1 MAFIASKRQDTKTR
15 MKILFVLDPL
25 DSIKTYKDTSYAM
38 MREAVER
45 GHHLAAMR
53 QDDLVWQSGQVICF
67 AQDLELTGDEK
78 DWYRAGERRAQS
90 PLDFDCIIM
99 RKDPPFDMEYVYST
113 YLLELAEKLGTPVF
127 NRPAAIRDFN
137 EKLSI
142 ARFAQ
147 FTVPTLVTRH
157 ESLIRDF
164 ADEHADVILKPLDG
178 MGGASI
184 FRSGAED
191 PNLGVIIETL
201 TMMGRRTIMV
211 QRYIPQISEG
221 DKRVLV
227 IDGEPVPYTLAR
239 IPKPR
244 EHRGNLAA
252 GGRGV
257 AMPITPREREIA
269 EAVGP
274 ELKAH
279 GLLVVGLDMIG
290 GNLTE
295 VNVTSPTCMREI
307 HDQTGCNVAGIFI
320 DALERILR

>member
-1 MAFIASKRQDTKTR
+1 MN
-15 MKILFVLDPL
+15 ILFILDPL

-38 MREAVER
+38 MQEAVER
-45 GHHLAAMR
+45 EHRLGVM
-53 QDDLVWQSGQVICF
+53 QQEDLIWEGGKIICY
-67 AQDLELTGDEK
+67 AQDLELTGDARN
-78 DWYRAGERRAQS
+78 WYRVNERRATS
-90 PLDFDCIIM
+90 PADFDCIVM

-113 YLLELAEKLGTPVF
+113 YLLEFAEKLGTPVF
-127 NRPAAIRDFN
+127 NRPRAIRDFN

-142 ARFAQ
+142 ARFPQ

-164 ADEHADVILKPLDG
+164 ANEHGDIILKPLDG
-178 MGGASI
+178 MGGASV
-184 FRSGAED
+184 FRSRRDD

-201 TMMGRRTIMV
+201 TQFAQRTVMA
-211 QRYIPQISEG
+211 QRFIPEISEG

-239 IPKPR
+239 IPKPG
-244 EHRGNLAA
+244 ENRGNLAA

-269 EAVGP
+269 EALGP

-279 GLLVVGLDMIG
+279 GLLLVGLDVIG

-307 HDQTGCNVAGIFI
+307 HDQTGCNVAGMFL
-320 DALERILR
+320 DALERSVAE

>member
-1 MAFIASKRQDTKTR
+1 

-38 MREAVER
+38 MQEAVAR
-45 GHHLAAMR
+45 GHRLSVMR
-53 QDDLVWQSGQVICF
+53 QEDLVWENGRVICF
-67 AQDLELTGDEK
+67 AQDLQLTGNDK
-78 DWYRAGERRAQS
+78 DWYRVTERRALS
-90 PLDFDCIIM
+90 PLDFDCILM

-113 YLLELAEKLGTPVF
+113 YLLELAENLGVPVF

-142 ARFAQ
+142 ARFTQ

-164 ADEHADVILKPLDG
+164 ADEHEDVILKPLDG
-178 MGGASI
+178 MGGTSI
-184 FRSGAED
+184 FRSRHDD

-201 TMMGRRTIMV
+201 TLMGRRTIMV
-211 QRYIPQISEG
+211 QRYIPEISEG

-257 AMPITPREREIA
+257 AMPITPREQEIA
-269 EAVGP
+269 ETIGP
-274 ELKAH
+274 ELKAQ
-279 GLLVVGLDMIG
+279 GLLLVGLDIIG

-307 HDQTGCNVAGIFI
+307 HDQTGCNVAAIFV
-320 DALERILR
+320 DAVERNARREVPAASAR

>member
-1 MAFIASKRQDTKTR
+1 
-15 MKILFVLDPL
+15 MKILFILDPL

-38 MREAVER
+38 MQEAVAR
-45 GHHLAAMR
+45 GHRLAAMR
-53 QDDLVWQSGQVICF
+53 QEDLVWQNGQVICF
-67 AQDLELTGDEK
+67 AQDLELTSTEK
-78 DWYRAGERRAQS
+78 DWYRVADRQAHS
-90 PLDFDCIIM
+90 PLDFDCILM

-142 ARFAQ
+142 AKFAQ
-147 FTVPTLVTRH
+147 LTVPTLVTRH

-164 ADEHADVILKPLDG
+164 VNEHIDVILKPLDG
-178 MGGASI
+178 MGGTSI
-184 FRSGAED
+184 FRSHHDD

-201 TMMGRRTIMV
+201 TLMGRRTIMV

-257 AMPITPREREIA
+257 AMPITARELEIA
-269 EAVGP
+269 EAIGP
-274 ELKAH
+274 EIKAN
-279 GLLVVGLDMIG
+279 GLLLAGLDVIG
-290 GNLTE
+290 GYLTE
-295 VNVTSPTCMREI
+295 INVTSPTCMREI

-320 DALERILR
+320 DALERNLGHPARQAAAR

>member
-1 MAFIASKRQDTKTR
+1 

-25 DSIKTYKDTSYAM
+25 DSIQTYKDTSFAM
-38 MREAVER
+38 MQEAVAR
-45 GHHLAAMR
+45 GYRLAVM
-53 QDDLVWQSGQVICF
+53 QQEDLVWDRGEMKIF
-67 AQDLELTGDEK
+67 ARDLELTGETG
-78 DWYRAGERRAQS
+78 DWYRAGDRRANA
-90 PLDFDCIIM
+90 PRDFDCIVM

-113 YLLELAEKLGTPVF
+113 YLLEMAERNGTPVF
-127 NRPAAIRDFN
+127 NKPRAIRDFN

-147 FTVPTLVTRH
+147 FTAPTMVTRQA
-157 ESLIRDF
+157 ELIREF
-164 ADEHADVILKPLDG
+164 ANEHGDVILKPLDG

-184 FRSGAED
+184 FRSRHDD

-201 TMMGRRTIMV
+201 TLHGRRTIMV
-211 QRYIPQISEG
+211 QRYIPEISEG

-239 IPKPR
+239 IPQGS

-257 AMPITPREREIA
+257 AMPITAREREIA
-269 EAVGP
+269 ETLGP
-274 ELKAH
+274 DLKAA
-279 GLLVVGLDMIG
+279 GLMLVGLDVIG

-307 HDQTGCNVAGIFI
+307 HDQTGCNVAALFI
-320 DALERILR
+320 DALERHLKA

>member
-1 MAFIASKRQDTKTR
+1 
-15 MKILFVLDPL
+15 
-25 DSIKTYKDTSYAM
+25 M
-38 MREAVER
+38 MREAVAR
-45 GHHLAAMR
+45 GHHLAVMR
-53 QDDLVWQSGQVICF
+53 QEDLVWQSGRVVCF

-78 DWYRAGERRAQS
+78 DWYLASERSAQS

-113 YLLELAEKLGTPVF
+113 YLLEMAEKLGTPVF
-127 NRPAAIRDFN
+127 NQPAAIRDFN

-164 ADEHADVILKPLDG
+164 ADEHDDVILKPLDG

-184 FRSGAED
+184 FRSSAD
-191 PNLGVIIETL
+191 DHNLGVIIETL
-201 TMMGRRTIMV
+201 TLMGSRTIMV
-211 QRYIPQISEG
+211 QRYIPAISEG

-239 IPKPR
+239 IPKPG
-244 EHRGNLAA
+244 EHRGNLAI

-257 AMPITPREREIA
+257 AMPITEREREIA
-269 EAVGP
+269 ETIRLQRRRHIHRCPGTQP
-274 ELKAH
+274 WQT
-279 GLLVVGLDMIG
+279 DG
-290 GNLTE
+290 GHRGALTAI
-295 VNVTSPTCMREI
+295 R
-307 HDQTGCNVAGIFI
+307 
-320 DALERILR
+320 

>member
-1 MAFIASKRQDTKTR
+1 MR
-15 MKILFVLDPL
+15 ILFVLDPL

-38 MREAVER
+38 MREAVAR

-53 QDDLVWQSGQVICF
+53 QDDLVWQSGQLICF

-113 YLLELAEKLGTPVF
+113 YLLEMAEKLGTPVF

-164 ADEHADVILKPLDG
+164 ADMFVGKVTNQRFMTLPTNMSMSFSNRSMAWAARRFSGLAPRTPIWVSLSKP
-178 MGGASI
+178 
-184 FRSGAED
+184 
-191 PNLGVIIETL
+191 
-201 TMMGRRTIMV
+201 
-211 QRYIPQISEG
+211 
-221 DKRVLV
+221 
-227 IDGEPVPYTLAR
+227 
-239 IPKPR
+239 
-244 EHRGNLAA
+244 
-252 GGRGV
+252 
-257 AMPITPREREIA
+257 
-269 EAVGP
+269 
-274 ELKAH
+274 
-279 GLLVVGLDMIG
+279 
-290 GNLTE
+290 
-295 VNVTSPTCMREI
+295 
-307 HDQTGCNVAGIFI
+307 
-320 DALERILR
+320 

>member
-1 MAFIASKRQDTKTR
+1 MKLLFI
-15 MKILFVLDPL
+15 LDPL

-38 MREAVER
+38 MQEAVAR
-45 GHHLAAMR
+45 GYRLAVMR
-53 QDDLVWQSGQVICF
+53 QEDLIWHSGQVVCY
-67 AQDLELTGDEK
+67 AQDLDLTGDEK
-78 DWYRAGERRAQS
+78 GWYRVGDRRATS
-90 PLDFDCIIM
+90 PRDFDCIIM

-113 YLLELAEKLGTPVF
+113 YLLEMAEKDGTPVF
-127 NRPAAIRDFN
+127 NRPGAIRDFN

-164 ADEHADVILKPLDG
+164 ADEHSDVILKPLDG
-178 MGGASI
+178 MGGTSI
-184 FRSGAED
+184 FRSRHDD

-201 TMMGRRTIMV
+201 TQLGRRTVMA
-211 QRYIPQISEG
+211 QRYIPEITEG

-239 IPKPR
+239 IPKPG
-244 EHRGNLAA
+244 ENRGNLAA

-269 EAVGP
+269 ETIGP
-274 ELKAH
+274 ELKNC
-279 GLLVVGLDMIG
+279 GLLLVGLDVIG

-307 HDQTGCNVAGIFI
+307 HDQTGCNVAGIFV
-320 DALERILR
+320 DALERNVAA

>member
-1 MAFIASKRQDTKTR
+1 MRLAFI
-15 MKILFVLDPL
+15 LDPL

-38 MREAVER
+38 MQEAVSR
-45 GHHLAAMR
+45 GHRLVAMR
-53 QDDLVWQSGQVICF
+53 QEDVVWENGQVICF
-67 AQDLELTGDEK
+67 AQDLELTGNDK
-78 DWYRAGERRAQS
+78 DWYRVTERRALAPQ
-90 PLDFDCIIM
+90 DFDCILM

-113 YLLELAEKLGTPVF
+113 YLLELAEKLGTPVY

-142 ARFAQ
+142 ARFPQ

-164 ADEHADVILKPLDG
+164 ADQHHDVILKPLDG

-184 FRSGAED
+184 FRSHHND

-201 TMMGRRTIMV
+201 TLLGKRTIMV
-211 QRYIPQISEG
+211 QRYIPEISEG

-257 AMPITPREREIA
+257 AMPITAREREIA
-269 EAVGP
+269 ESVGP
-274 ELKAH
+274 ELKAQ
-279 GLLVVGLDMIG
+279 GLLLVGLDVIG

-320 DALERILR
+320 DALERNTGQQAQAASAGR

>member
-1 MAFIASKRQDTKTR
+1 MRLAFI
-15 MKILFVLDPL
+15 LDPL

-38 MREAVER
+38 MQEAVAR
-45 GHHLAAMR
+45 GYRLSVMR
-53 QDDLVWQSGQVICF
+53 QEDLVWESGQLSCY
-67 AQDLELTGDEK
+67 AQDLELTGNGK
-78 DWYRAGERRAQS
+78 DWYRVTERRALS
-90 PLDFDCIIM
+90 PLDFDCILM

-113 YLLELAEKLGTPVF
+113 YLLELAEQHGTPVY

-142 ARFAQ
+142 ARFPQ

-164 ADEHADVILKPLDG
+164 ADQHVDVILKPLDG

-184 FRSGAED
+184 FRSRHDD

-201 TMMGRRTIMV
+201 TLLGKRTIMV
-211 QRYIPQISEG
+211 QRYIPEIVDG

-257 AMPITPREREIA
+257 AMPITAREREIA
-269 EAVGP
+269 ESIGP
-274 ELKAH
+274 ELKAQ
-279 GLLVVGLDMIG
+279 GLLLVGLDVIG

-307 HDQTGCNVAGIFI
+307 HDQTGCNVAGMFI
-320 DALERILR
+320 DALERNAGRETPSARARR

>member
-1 MAFIASKRQDTKTR
+1 
-15 MKILFVLDPL
+15 MKILFILDPL
-25 DSIKTYKDTSYAM
+25 DSLKIYKDTSFAM
-38 MREAVER
+38 MEEAVAR
-45 GHHLAAMR
+45 GHQLAAM
-53 QDDLVWQSGQVICF
+53 QQEDLTWQNGEITCY
-67 AQDLELTGDEK
+67 AQQLELTGDK
-78 DWYRAGERRAQS
+78 KKWYRASDRRPAS

-113 YLLELAEKLGTPVF
+113 YLLELAEKRGARVY
-127 NRPAAIRDFN
+127 NRPQAIRDFN

-142 ARFAQ
+142 ARYAQ

-157 ESLIRDF
+157 EPLIRDF
-164 ADEHADVILKPLDG
+164 AEEHHDVILKPLDG
-178 MGGASI
+178 MGGTSI
-184 FRSGAED
+184 FRSRKDD

-201 TMMGRRTIMV
+201 TQFGRRTIMV
-211 QRYIPQISEG
+211 QRFIPEITEG

-257 AMPITPREREIA
+257 AMPITEREREIA
-269 EAVGP
+269 ETVGP
-274 ELKAH
+274 DLKAN
-279 GLLVVGLDMIG
+279 GLLVVGLDVIG

-307 HDQTGCNVAGIFI
+307 HDQTGCNVAGMFI
-320 DALERILR
+320 DALERNVGR

>member
-1 MAFIASKRQDTKTR
+1 

-38 MREAVER
+38 MQEAVAR
-45 GHHLAAMR
+45 GHHLAVM
-53 QDDLVWQSGQVICF
+53 QQEDLAWQSGKIICF
-67 AQDLELTGDEK
+67 TQDLELTGDPK
-78 DWYRAGERRAQS
+78 DWYRAGERRATS
-90 PLDFDCIIM
+90 ARDFDCVVM

-113 YLLELAEKLGTPVF
+113 YLLEMVERDGTPVF
-127 NRPAAIRDFN
+127 NRPQSIRDFN
-137 EKLSI
+137 EKFSI

-147 FTVPTLVTRH
+147 FTAPTLVTRH

-164 ADEHADVILKPLDG
+164 ADEHVDVILKPLDG
-178 MGGASI
+178 MGGSSI
-184 FRSGAED
+184 FRSRRDD

-201 TMMGRRTIMV
+201 TQLGRRTIMV
-211 QRYIPQISEG
+211 QRFIPQISEG

-227 IDGEPVPYTLAR
+227 IDGEPVPFTLAR
-239 IPKPR
+239 IPKAG
-244 EHRGNLAA
+244 ENRGNLAA

-269 EAVGP
+269 ETIGP
-274 ELKAH
+274 ELKAC
-279 GLLVVGLDMIG
+279 GLLLVGLDVIG

-307 HDQTGCNVAGIFI
+307 HDQAGCNVAGIFI
-320 DALERILR
+320 DALERNLAG

>member
-1 MAFIASKRQDTKTR
+1 

-25 DSIKTYKDTSYAM
+25 DTLKTYKDTSYTM
-38 MREAVER
+38 MQEAVAR
-45 GHHLAAMR
+45 GHKLAAMR
-53 QDDLVWQSGQVICF
+53 QEDLIWQDRQVVCF
-67 AQDLELTGDEK
+67 AQDLELTGDDK
-78 DWYRAGERRAQS
+78 HWYGVSERRAHS
-90 PLDFDCIIM
+90 PLDFDCILM

-113 YLLELAEKLGTPVF
+113 YLLELAERSGARVF
-127 NRPAAIRDFN
+127 NRPQAIRDYN

-164 ADEHADVILKPLDG
+164 ADEHGDVILKPLDG
-178 MGGASI
+178 MGGTSI
-184 FRSGAED
+184 FRSRRDD

-201 TMMGRRTIMV
+201 TMMGRRTIMA
-211 QRYIPQISEG
+211 QRFIAEISEG

-239 IPKPR
+239 IPKPG
-244 EHRGNLAA
+244 ENRGNLAA

-269 EAVGP
+269 ETIGP
-274 ELKAH
+274 ELKSA
-279 GLLVVGLDMIG
+279 GLLLVGLDVIG

-307 HDQTGCNVAGIFI
+307 HDQTGCNVAGLFI
-320 DALERILR
+320 DALERAVGR

>member
-1 MAFIASKRQDTKTR
+1 

-25 DSIKTYKDTSYAM
+25 DSIQTYKDTSFAM
-38 MREAVER
+38 MQEAVAR
-45 GHHLAAMR
+45 GHRLAVM
-53 QDDLVWQSGQVICF
+53 QQEDLVWDRGEMKIF
-67 AQDLELTGDEK
+67 ARDVELTGETGN
-78 DWYRAGERRAQS
+78 WYRAGERHAS
-90 PLDFDCIIM
+90 APGDFDCILM

-113 YLLELAEKLGTPVF
+113 YLLEMVERDGTPVF
-127 NRPAAIRDFN
+127 NRPQSIRDFN

-147 FTVPTLVTRH
+147 FTAPTLVTRQA
-157 ESLIRDF
+157 ELIREF
-164 ADEHADVILKPLDG
+164 ADGHGDVILKPLDG

-184 FRSGAED
+184 FRSRHDD

-201 TMMGRRTIMV
+201 TQHGRRTIMV
-211 QRYIPQISEG
+211 QRYIPEISEG

-239 IPKPR
+239 IPQGS

-257 AMPITPREREIA
+257 AMPSTAREREIA
-269 EAVGP
+269 ETLGP
-274 ELKAH
+274 ELKAA
-279 GLLVVGLDMIG
+279 GLMLVGLDVIG

-307 HDQTGCNVAGIFI
+307 HEQAGCNVAGIFI
-320 DALERILR
+320 DALERNLAG

>member
-1 MAFIASKRQDTKTR
+1 MKLLFI
-15 MKILFVLDPL
+15 LDPL
-25 DSIKTYKDTSYAM
+25 DSLKIYKDTSFAM
-38 MREAVER
+38 MEEAVAR
-45 GHHLAAMR
+45 GHQLAAM
-53 QDDLVWQSGQVICF
+53 QQEDLVWQNGEIACY
-67 AQDLELTGDEK
+67 AQQLELTGDK
-78 DWYRAGERRAQS
+78 KKWYRASDRRPAS

-113 YLLELAEKLGTPVF
+113 YLLEMAEKRGARVY
-127 NRPAAIRDFN
+127 NRPQAIRDFN

-142 ARFAQ
+142 ARYAQ

-157 ESLIRDF
+157 EPLIRDF
-164 ADEHADVILKPLDG
+164 AEEHHDVILKPLDG
-178 MGGASI
+178 MGGTSI
-184 FRSGAED
+184 FRSRKDD

-201 TMMGRRTIMV
+201 TQFGRRTIMV
-211 QRYIPQISEG
+211 QRFIPEITEG

-257 AMPITPREREIA
+257 AMPITDREREIA
-269 EAVGP
+269 ETIGP
-274 ELKAH
+274 DLKAN
-279 GLLVVGLDMIG
+279 GLLLVGLDVIG

-307 HDQTGCNVAGIFI
+307 HDQTGCNVAGMFI
-320 DALERILR
+320 DALERNVGR